1 MGCDGGTIP
10 TRDELVKT
18 KKKPEQKDKDSVRLY
33 KWQHCHLSQQRLTKP
48 IVACELGFMYNKEVI
63 IEKLLDSKANKD
75 TSQTT
80 NNAVASHIKSLKDVR
95 ELELTDNPA
104 FKRRAGVN
112 GGAPEKKE
120 KATVGDGGYND
131 RLSSPYVCPIA
142 GLEMNGK
149 FKFVFDWKKGRA
161 LSERGHKIVMK
172 NDPDMR
178 IPDDDLIVINP
189 DSKEEA
195 ELMLEKMQARRAKA
209 KAAKA
214 AKKAAGK
221 RKASDEEELGSSSSS
236 KAAALMPPPPPS
248 TSTATTTK
256 APQQQPSKAT
266 NGKESSSSDGKTKA
280 AKANGSKAKAA
291 SVQNDP
297 TKSEVYKSLFSSHK
311 SAVNKPKGHWVTFD
325 PRYN

>member
-33 KWQHCHLSQQRLTKP
+33 KWQHCHLSQQKLTRP

-75 TSQTT
+75 AASTSQS
-80 NNAVASHIKSLKDVR
+80 NNAVGSHIKSLKDVR

-104 FKRRAGVN
+104 FKRRP
-112 GGAPEKKE
+112 GGKE
-120 KATVGDGGYND
+120 SASVGDGGYND
-131 RLSSPYVCPIA
+131 RLGSPYVCPIA

-149 FKFVFDWKKGRA
+149 FRFVFDWKKGRA

-172 NDPDMR
+172 NDPEMK
-178 IPDDDLIVINP
+178 IPEENLIIINP
-189 DSKEEA
+189 DTNEEA
-195 ELMLEKMQARRAKA
+195 ELMVDKMKARRAEA

-214 AKKAAGK
+214 AKKASK
-221 RKASDEEELGSSSSS
+221 RKLDEVAEQ
-236 KAAALMPPPPPS
+236 PPS
-248 TSTATTTK
+248 TSFKGPK
-256 APQQQPSKAT
+256 ASKADCPPPSSKT
-266 NGKESSSSDGKTKA
+266 NGISNGNSNGTKSKTTAKNLQSDP
-280 AKANGSKAKAA
+280 N
-291 SVQNDP
+291 
-297 TKSEVYKSLFSSHK
+297 KSEVYKSLFNSHK